1 MDPQPSR
8 PDRRFILRISD
19 AIDNYM
25 RAAFFRLGLFVARR
39 PAKVIIA
46 SLIFLFITAAGML
59 RFRTDSREDKLWVPT
74 GTTAILNRRWVD
86 SNFGR
91 FSRFSSIAF
100 VATDPAKGIATRDA
114 FLDILYIAEKAFNE
128 TAGPLDE
135 EGPFNTTITW
145 EERCITTSDANA
157 NRMCTT
163 LSAFNV
169 FYKVENIVRRQ
180 DRKVN
185 FFATVRKGIE
195 QLSDDEIEATLKEP
209 PQTFDNSSFI
219 PAELYTTGDDSDKIQ
234 VFLFGQIIEN
244 NEIEKDGSAVDE
256 EAEELEKVWTDYI
269 LNTTN
274 FNDVANVRWYASSP
288 YGQGQSLSEAL
299 YGDLPLLSFGFV
311 LLGIYIVF
319 FLGDWHAIRSHRLLG
334 LAALVT
340 CGLALGTCFGLSSA
354 LGMFFGPV
362 HQILP
367 LLIIGIGAD
376 DCFHITRAADG
387 MFQRVDLKDRSLETR
402 IALAMSQAGTAITVT
417 SFTNVAVFLLSAI
430 SRLPALRYFAL
441 WAAIGILFAW
451 VYAITFFTAVV
462 VYDFRRIEANRLDCV
477 PCFKPR
483 EKAKELNWFKQEP
496 GAFNRFFSQRFGP
509 FITGNI
515 ARIVILVLFTAGL
528 GASIYGCS
536 QLYLKFRFA
545 FFYPSGSSQREY
557 QDVIDEYF
565 ELGDSTSVYIR
576 NKPLKTVE
584 NQERFLRLC
593 HPETGLIVENE
604 WIQNNSIN
612 CWYYFMRMDIPPTP
626 SDGYYE
632 PDEFISIVK
641 SYISSNSSG
650 NRFVNDIVFNDDET
664 EIIGT
669 RFRAKYVY
677 RETNSDEVTAL
688 DSVRR
693 VANFEVEGVAEES
706 EGFGTDENGK
716 FPAAFPY
723 VFQDTFT
730 EQYAALPTEIG
741 ASLGLASVAVAI
753 VCFILV
759 GHPLVALISVVVV
772 GMVIIG
778 VLGLTYFTGINLNS
792 VSVITL
798 VLCTG
803 IAVDFVVH
811 ITRAFL
817 EHVGTRRERTIKAL
831 AQMGPPVFYAG
842 FSTFL
847 AIVVLAGAKSYIF
860 QVLFFGFFFL
870 IILAF
875 LHGLVLGPVILSLIG
890 PSSFFD
896 TEEQKETA
904 EKELETRFVEAA
916 IPESKLADDTK
927 AEQVEAKV

>member
-1 MDPQPSR
+1 MDPHPSR
-8 PDRRFILRISD
+8 PDRGFILRISD
-19 AIDNYM
+19 AIDNFM
-25 RAAFFRLGLFVARR
+25 RAVFFRLGLLVARR
-39 PAKVIIA
+39 PARVILA
-46 SLIFLFITAAGML
+46 SLIFLVITLAGML
-59 RFRTDSREDKLWVPT
+59 RFRTESRDDKLWVPT
-74 GTTAILNRRWVD
+74 GTTAIVNRNWVD
-86 SNFGR
+86 DNFGR
-91 FSRFSSIAF
+91 FSRFSSVAF
-100 VATDPAKGIATRDA
+100 VATDSSRGLATRDA
-114 FLDILYIAEKAFNE
+114 FLDMLYVAEKAWNQ
-128 TAGPLDE
+128 TAGPLDD

-157 NRMCTT
+157 NTMCSTS
-163 LSAFNV
+163 SAFNI
-169 FYKVENIVRRQ
+169 FYDVKNIVPRQ
-180 DRKVN
+180 DNKVN
-185 FFATVRKGIE
+185 FFATVKKGIE
-195 QLSDDEIEATLKEP
+195 QLSDDEIEARLKTP
-209 PQTFDNSSFI
+209 PPTFDNSSFI
-219 PAELYTTGDDSDKIQ
+219 PAELYTTGDNSDKFQ
-234 VFLFGQIIEN
+234 VFLFGQLIFN
-244 NEIEKDGSAVDE
+244 NEVVKDGSAVDE

-274 FNDVANVRWYASSP
+274 FNDIKHVRWFVSSP
-288 YGQGQSLSEAL
+288 YGQGESLSQAL
-299 YGDLPLLSFGFV
+299 SGDLPLLSFGFV

-334 LAALVT
+334 LGALAT

-376 DCFHITRAADG
+376 DCFHITRAADS

-430 SRLPALRYFAL
+430 SRLPALRFFAL

-451 VYAITFFTAVV
+451 VYAITFFTALV

-477 PCFKPR
+477 PCMKPR
-483 EKAKELNWFKQEP
+483 EKANELNWFKQEP

-515 ARIVILVLFTAGL
+515 ARVVILILFTAGL

-557 QDVIDEYF
+557 QDVIDDNF
-565 ELGDSTSVYIR
+565 ELGDSTSIYIR
-576 NKPLKTVE
+576 NKPLQTLE
-584 NQERFLRLC
+584 NQQRFITLC
-593 HPETGLIVENE
+593 HPDTGLIVQNE

-612 CWYYFMRMDIPPTP
+612 CWYYFMRTEIPPTR
-626 SDGYYE
+626 SDNFYE
-632 PDEFISIVK
+632 PDEFISIIK
-641 SYISSNSSG
+641 RYISSDSPG
-650 NRFVNDIVFNDDET
+650 NRFANDIVFNDDET

-669 RFRAKYVY
+669 RFAAKYVY
-677 RETNSDEVTAL
+677 RETNDNEVTAL
-688 DSVRR
+688 ESVRR
-693 VANFEVEGVAEES
+693 SANFDVEGVVEKS
-706 EGFGTDENGK
+706 EGFGLDEEGK
-716 FPAAFPY
+716 LPAAFPY

-730 EQYAALPTEIG
+730 EQYAALPSEIG
-741 ASLGLASVAVAI
+741 ISLGLASVAVAF

-778 VLGLTYFTGINLNS
+778 VLGLTYFTDINLNS

-803 IAVDFVVH
+803 ISVDFVVH

-847 AIVVLAGAKSYIF
+847 AIVVLVGAKSYIF
-860 QVLFFGFFFL
+860 RVLFFGFFFL

-890 PSSFFD
+890 PPSLFD
-896 TEEQKETA
+896 TEEQKEAA
-904 EKELETRFVEAA
+904 EKDLEKRFVESA
-916 IPESKLADDTK
+916 IPESKLANDAK
-927 AEQVEAKV
+927 AEQVEAQV